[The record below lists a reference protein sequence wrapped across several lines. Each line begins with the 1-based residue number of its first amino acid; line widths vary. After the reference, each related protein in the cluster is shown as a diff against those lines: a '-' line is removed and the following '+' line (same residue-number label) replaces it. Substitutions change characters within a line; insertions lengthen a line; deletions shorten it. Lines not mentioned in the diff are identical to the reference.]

1 MHIEFLVEDL
11 SMAEA
16 LSYLLPNILSNSI
29 TFETHSFQGKQ
40 DLLSKLPNRLKGY
53 KKWIPNDYRI
63 LILVDKDNED
73 CQKLKRKLE
82 KIAVDAGFVTKSVA
96 KGQKKK
102 KYQLIDRIMIE
113 ELEAWFFGDIQAVT
127 KAYPKVSKNISEKA
141 TYRDPDD
148 IKGGTWEALERV
160 LQKAGYHQGG
170 LQKLKS
176 ARDIAPK
183 MNPTENSSKSFQ
195 VFYACL
201 LEIIQTE

>member
-11 SMAEA
+11 STAEV
-16 LSYLLPNILSNSI
+16 LSYLLPNILSDSI

-96 KGQKKK
+96 KGYFS
-102 KYQLIDRIMIE
+102 YQLSIISYQY
-113 ELEAWFFGDIQAVT
+113 LCNKEA
-127 KAYPKVSKNISEKA
+127 
-141 TYRDPDD
+141 
-148 IKGGTWEALERV
+148 
-160 LQKAGYHQGG
+160 
-170 LQKLKS
+170 
-176 ARDIAPK
+176 
-183 MNPTENSSKSFQ
+183 
-195 VFYACL
+195 
-201 LEIIQTE
+201 

>member
-11 SMAEA
+11 STAEV
-16 LSYLLPNILSNSI
+16 LSYLLPNILSDSI

-40 DLLSKLPNRLKGY
+40 DLLSKLPKRLKGY
-53 KKWIPNDYRI
+53 KKWIPNYYRI

-102 KYQLIDRIMIE
+102 KYQLINRIMIE

-127 KAYPKVSKNISEKA
+127 K
-141 TYRDPDD
+141 
-148 IKGGTWEALERV
+148 
-160 LQKAGYHQGG
+160 
-170 LQKLKS
+170 
-176 ARDIAPK
+176 
-183 MNPTENSSKSFQ
+183 
-195 VFYACL
+195 
-201 LEIIQTE
+201 